1 MVIVLWHVHSLLNNQ
16 FDHVYASLKYKFMPS
31 PGQGVYFIETIYQIL
46 TGAGWYSLS
55 GAGWY
60 WLSVYLIV
68 VQVHAKLRLACPFYW
83 DPLPDTYRGWVIFNY
98 CGRWISTFW
107 GWVILINVCLI
118 EVQVHAKPRTR
129 CPFYWDSL
137 PDTYR
142 GWVIFNYCGRVN
154 INFLGLG
161 DIDKCMPHWGTSSCQ
176 TQGKVSILLRQ
187 FTRYWLRLAEILS

>member
-1 MVIVLWHVHSLLNNQ
+1 MIHLYLICMVIVLWHVHSLLNNQ

-55 GAGWY
+55 GAVWY

-83 DPLPDTYRGWVIFNY
+83 DP
-98 CGRWISTFW
+98 
-107 GWVILINVCLI
+107 
-118 EVQVHAKPRTR
+118 
-129 CPFYWDSL
+129 L